1 MISLIHP
8 ENKASRRV
16 AEKNRMT
23 PEKETTFCGF
33 PAIVFGINRE
43 QRNGR

>member
-1 MISLIHP
+1 MKTTTVLQTARLDLP
-8 ENKASRRV
+8 ER
-16 AEKNRMT
+16 
-23 PEKETTFCGF
+23 ETTFRGF